1 MQLTK
6 SQIKNIIQEEVQ
18 RITQNENDSD
28 GKKMADT
35 LFEQFNSLSSV
46 DQQIFLENF
55 VRLVGNKIAWHT
67 APIYNIIKRKTE
79 A

>member
-18 RITQNENDSD
+18 RMTESENGSD

-35 LFEQFNSLSSV
+35 LFEQFNSLSSI

-55 VRLVGNKIAWHT
+55 VRLVSDKIA
-67 APIYNIIKRKTE
+67 
-79 A
+79 

>member
-18 RITQNENDSD
+18 KITENENGSD

-35 LFEQFNSLSSV
+35 LFEQFNSLSPV

-55 VRLVGNKIAWHT
+55 VRLVGDQIA
-67 APIYNIIKRKTE
+67 
-79 A
+79 

>member
-18 RITQNENDSD
+18 RMNESESDSD

-35 LFEQFNSLSSV
+35 LFEQFNSLAPV

-55 VRLVGNKIAWHT
+55 VKLVGNKIA
-67 APIYNIIKRKTE
+67 
-79 A
+79 

>member
-18 RITQNENDSD
+18 RITENESNSD

-55 VRLVGNKIAWHT
+55 VRLVGNKIA
-67 APIYNIIKRKTE
+67 
-79 A
+79 

>member
-18 RITQNENDSD
+18 RISENESNSD

-35 LFEQFNSLSSV
+35 LFEQFNSLSSI

-55 VRLVGNKIAWHT
+55 VRLVGDKIA
-67 APIYNIIKRKTE
+67 
-79 A
+79 

>member
-18 RITQNENDSD
+18 RMTENENGSD

-35 LFEQFNSLSSV
+35 LFEQFNSLSPV

-55 VRLVGNKIAWHT
+55 VRLVGDQIA
-67 APIYNIIKRKTE
+67 
-79 A
+79 

>member
-55 VRLVGNKIAWHT
+55 VRLVGNKIA
-67 APIYNIIKRKTE
+67 
-79 A
+79 

>member
-18 RITQNENDSD
+18 RMTETENGSD

-35 LFEQFNSLSSV
+35 LFEQFNSLSPV

-55 VRLVGNKIAWHT
+55 VKLVSDKIA
-67 APIYNIIKRKTE
+67 
-79 A
+79 

>member
-18 RITQNENDSD
+18 RMTESESDSD

-35 LFEQFNSLSSV
+35 LFEQFNNLTPV

-55 VRLVGNKIAWHT
+55 VRLVGDKIA
-67 APIYNIIKRKTE
+67 
-79 A
+79 

>member
-18 RITQNENDSD
+18 KITENENGSD

-35 LFEQFNSLSSV
+35 LFEQFNSLSPV

-55 VRLVGNKIAWHT
+55 VKLVSDKIA
-67 APIYNIIKRKTE
+67 
-79 A
+79 

>member
-18 RITQNENDSD
+18 RITENESNSD

>member
-55 VRLVGNKIAWHT
+55 V
-67 APIYNIIKRKTE
+67 
-79 A
+79 

>member
-18 RITQNENDSD
+18 RMTENENGSD

-35 LFEQFNSLSSV
+35 LFEQFNSLSPV

-55 VRLVGNKIAWHT
+55 VKLVSDKIA
-67 APIYNIIKRKTE
+67 
-79 A
+79 

>member
-6 SQIKNIIQEEVQ
+6 SQIKNIIQEEVK
-18 RITQNENDSD
+18 RMTENENDSD

-55 VRLVGNKIAWHT
+55 VNLVSNKIA
-67 APIYNIIKRKTE
+67 
-79 A
+79 

>member
-18 RITQNENDSD
+18 RITENESGSD

-35 LFEQFNSLSSV
+35 LFEQFNNLTPV

-55 VRLVGNKIAWHT
+55 VKLVGDKIA
-67 APIYNIIKRKTE
+67 
-79 A
+79 

>member
-18 RITQNENDSD
+18 RMTESESDSD

-35 LFEQFNSLSSV
+35 LFEQFNSLAPV

-55 VRLVGNKIAWHT
+55 VKLVGNKIAWHT

>member
-18 RITQNENDSD
+18 RITSDESDSQ
-28 GKKMADT
+28 GKQMADS
-35 LFEQFNSLSSV
+35 LFEQFTNLSSI

-55 VRLVGNKIAWHT
+55 VKLVGNKIA
-67 APIYNIIKRKTE
+67 
-79 A
+79 

>member
-6 SQIKNIIQEEVQ
+6 SQIKNIIQEEVK
-18 RITQNENDSD
+18 RMTENENNSD

-55 VRLVGNKIAWHT
+55 VRLVGNKIA
-67 APIYNIIKRKTE
+67 
-79 A
+79 